1 MNICIF
7 LKPKSTI
14 VTINEKS
21 TVRQALEIMENSGF
35 TALPIISEEGK
46 YIGTLSEGDLLWYF
60 KSLGVF
66 SIKDAERV
74 PLTSIKRRRN
84 YYPIRANEDMSNLL
98 YMSKKE
104 NFIPVIDD
112 RDMFIGIIT
121 RQDII
126 DYFYKSNNI
135 GEKNEK

>member
-35 TALPIISEEGK
+35 TALPIISDEGK

-66 SIKDAERV
+66 SIKDAVRV

-84 YYPIRANEDMSNLL
+84 YYPIRVNEDMSNLL